1 MCEVCEAARRTW
13 GSVESGMQVWRCCGY
28 ALHAWLQRIVRLP
41 RAGAVP
47 RGVREMGVH
56 TARAACPCFRLVRRP
71 SLGAADAAWA
81 GSAAEV
87 VGTPGCSRRALAQ
100 QSHAVCMV
108 AFCPRPDT

>member
-13 GSVESGMQVWRCCGY
+13 GSVEGGMQVWRCCGY

-87 VGTPGCSRRALAQ
+87 VADAWVQSPSAGT
-100 QSHAVCMV
+100 AVACGMYGSTLPK
-108 AFCPRPDT
+108 A